1 MTTQVD
7 RANNA
12 LFSLGEQKAVNVK
25 FFLGTGR
32 DVTAEDLAEQLNRT
46 EAQVLNGDAVPST
59 TLDAGVPTKV
69 IL

>member
-32 DVTAEDLAEQLNRT
+32 DVTAEDLAELFRP
-46 EAQVLNGDAVPST
+46 L
-59 TLDAGVPTKV
+59 
-69 IL
+69 